1 MNTNMLK
8 HSHTQGTGEAFS
20 SPCSFLV
27 LANTSRC
34 GLSKKQTYH
43 SVSAQVTDEQGG
55 QLQDLS

>member
-8 HSHTQGTGEAFS
+8 DPHTQGAGEAFS
-20 SPCSFLV
+20 SPYSFLV

-43 SVSAQVTDEQGG
+43 SVSAQVTYEQGG
-55 QLQDLS
+55 QL